1 MSGEPGSLV
10 GDAVI
15 CPPTA
20 RTPMS
25 DAQPFAAVVLGGAVV
40 GLLAVLSNRLT
51 ERIRIPSP
59 LLVLV
64 GAAVAVAAVP
74 ALKSPSER
82 LVERLVTG
90 APVCILF
97 NGGPPKG
104 GARVRGAGGPRAIPG
119 GVGAVPTPPPPP
131 ALLPPPLSPA
141 R

>member
-25 DAQPFAAVVLGGAVV
+25 DAQPFAAVVLVGAVV

-82 LVERLVTG
+82 LVGRVGTG
-90 APVCILF
+90 GPVFIPF
-97 NGGPPKG
+97 NGGLPTGGGPVPGG
-104 GARVRGAGGPRAIPG
+104 GA
-119 GVGAVPTPPPPP
+119 
-131 ALLPPPLSPA
+131 
-141 R
+141 

>member
-25 DAQPFAAVVLGGAVV
+25 DAQPFAAVVLVGAVV

-74 ALKSPSER
+74 ALKSPPER
-82 LVERLVTG
+82 LRGG
-90 APVCILF
+90 AGP
-97 NGGPPKG
+97 GGPVFLPFYRRPPHG
-104 GARVRGAGGPRAIPG
+104 GGPRRG
-119 GVGAVPTPPPPP
+119 GAGAGP
-131 ALLPPPLSPA
+131 AL
-141 R
+141 RGRG